1 MLIMWST
8 TTINSSIA
16 RRFSSPSS
24 RTTCSSASPT
34 PSFSSASIFPPLP
47 TFPLK
52 TSRTFFSLLRC
63 EVDQQSQCRV
73 FQRQRN
79 RFVPPLRRERRQRRF
94 SFERIALFSL
104 LQCSQVLRS
113 SFRFFE
119 ETMVTIRIS
128 RAPRSHSTST
138 IPTL

>member
-1 MLIMWST
+1 MVNNNDQLID
-8 TTINSSIA
+8 
-16 RRFSSPSS
+16 
-24 RTTCSSASPT
+24 C
-34 PSFSSASIFPPLP
+34 PPLFFAIVTNDVLIRVSNP
-47 TFPLK
+47 QFLFGVDLS
-52 TSRTFFSLLRC
+52 TSSYVSFKDFKDVFSLLRC

>member
-1 MLIMWST
+1 MVNNNDQLID
-8 TTINSSIA
+8 
-16 RRFSSPSS
+16 
-24 RTTCSSASPT
+24 C
-34 PSFSSASIFPPLP
+34 PPLFFAIVTNDVIIRVSNP
-47 TFPLK
+47 QFLFGVDLS
-52 TSRTFFSLLRC
+52 TSSYVSFKDFKDVFSLLRC

>member
-1 MLIMWST
+1 MVNNNDQLID
-8 TTINSSIA
+8 
-16 RRFSSPSS
+16 
-24 RTTCSSASPT
+24 C
-34 PSFSSASIFPPLP
+34 PPLFFAIVTNDVLIRVSNP
-47 TFPLK
+47 QFLFGVDLS
-52 TSRTFFSLLRC
+52 TSSYVSFKDFKDVFSLLRC

-104 LQCSQVLRS
+104 LQCSRVLRS